1 MNFSISRNKKFR
13 KRLAIATG
21 ILAMV
26 WGVTVP
32 AISQES
38 QGEETPVVVESTIKG
53 DVNPSTA
60 LTAGDLLIPTDELNL
75 LVKPFTLEELETEA
89 AAWFMAL
96 KAKVQ
101 EIIQTEISIKR
112 QEESEGTNQLIE
124 KVTELQGQK
133 C

>member
-60 LTAGDLLIPTDELNL
+60 LTCIIHEEKT
-75 LVKPFTLEELETEA
+75 KP
-89 AAWFMAL
+89 
-96 KAKVQ
+96 KK
-101 EIIQTEISIKR
+101 
-112 QEESEGTNQLIE
+112 
-124 KVTELQGQK
+124 
-133 C
+133 